1 MCLWEDMTY
10 LMGWHLCQSSCRS
23 GPEEIRG
30 GLTMNEILHTSA
42 LEMAIYIAAVI
53 FATGPS
59 LVVGKLTLLPKTL
72 GADFIRTGC

>member
-1 MCLWEDMTY
+1 MT
-10 LMGWHLCQSSCRS
+10 
-23 GPEEIRG
+23 
-30 GLTMNEILHTSA
+30 EILHTSA
-42 LEMAIYIAAVI
+42 LEMATYTAAVI